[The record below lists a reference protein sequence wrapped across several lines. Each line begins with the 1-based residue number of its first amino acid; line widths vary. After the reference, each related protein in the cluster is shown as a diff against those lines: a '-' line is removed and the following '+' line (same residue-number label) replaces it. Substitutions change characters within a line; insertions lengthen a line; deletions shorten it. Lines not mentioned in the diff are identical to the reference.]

1 MTIKPPSQRQ
11 LRVGEEIR
19 HALARILMNAD
30 FRDPALVGRVIT
42 VSEVRLSPDLRA
54 ATAFVTPLGGEE
66 LDDVVTA
73 LKRAAPYLR
82 GLLAREVT
90 LRTVPRLSFEADRSF
105 EEAARINRL
114 LKGGKAAH
122 DLANPEAGDDGPDP
136 EENRDDGA

>member
-1 MTIKPPSQRQ
+1 MTVKPPSQRQ

-122 DLANPEAGDDGPDP
+122 DLANREAGDDAPDP

>member
-1 MTIKPPSQRQ
+1 MTVKPPSQRQ

-19 HALARILMNAD
+19 HALARILMTAD
-30 FRDPALVGRVIT
+30 FRDPALIGRIIT

-66 LDDVVTA
+66 IDDVVVA

-90 LRTVPRLSFEADRSF
+90 LRTVPLLSFEADRSF

-114 LKGGKAAH
+114 LKGGKAAS
-122 DLANPEAGDDGPDP
+122 DLANRENPDDQQDP
-136 EENRDDGA
+136 EEIQDDGA

>member
-1 MTIKPPSQRQ
+1 MTVKPPSQRQ

-122 DLANPEAGDDGPDP
+122 DLANREAGDDATDP

>member
-122 DLANPEAGDDGPDP
+122 DLANPEAGDDAPDP
-136 EENRDDGA
+136 KENRDDGA